1 MSTISFRLESLDISH
16 NPEITIEGYKFLT
29 ETLIMNQKYSEFKS
43 LNIEGNM
50 IGDLVLN
57 QLIDGLIYNRS
68 IRFLNLSHNK
78 ITAVGA
84 RFIKHYL
91 IDNSTIKVLL
101 LHWNRFGA
109 KGSKRIAKAL
119 VSN

>member
-50 IGDLVLN
+50 IGD
-57 QLIDGLIYNRS
+57 
-68 IRFLNLSHNK
+68 
-78 ITAVGA
+78 
-84 RFIKHYL
+84 
-91 IDNSTIKVLL
+91 
-101 LHWNRFGA
+101 
-109 KGSKRIAKAL
+109 
-119 VSN
+119 